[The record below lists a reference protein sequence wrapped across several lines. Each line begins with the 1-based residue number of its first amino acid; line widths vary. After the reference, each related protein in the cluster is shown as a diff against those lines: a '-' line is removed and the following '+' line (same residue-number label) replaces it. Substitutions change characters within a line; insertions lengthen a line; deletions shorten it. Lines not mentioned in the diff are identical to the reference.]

1 MKITFLQVEEAFAR
15 ALWGESVRSIAR
27 SMGVTEGC
35 IRFHFRKCKSPREV
49 RRMAFD
55 LVHAQQAL
63 ARLSADARARVDRRI
78 TSTTRPA
85 PPSAH
90 QQPAKT

>member
-27 SMGVTEGC
+27 CMGVTEGC
-35 IRFHFRKCKSPREV
+35 IRFHFRKGKSPREV

-63 ARLSADARARVDRRI
+63 TRLSADGRARVDRRI
-78 TSTTRPA
+78 ASTTRPA
-85 PPSAH
+85 PRTTP
-90 QQPAKT
+90 QQPVKT